1 MQEYKRYTVHDK
13 STGEFLAEGTVSEC
27 AKALNL
33 TIKGFQSA
41 VKRAETLGHGK
52 YEIVDL
58 NPERKRV
65 KWADSKSVNKELF
78 EQAQKWDEFIAWFR
92 EVLGVPPLNDQ
103 DNKTNVDRCVC
114 CGEPVPEGRQV
125 CPICEEK

>member
-13 STGEFLAEGTVSEC
+13 STGDFLAEGTVSEC

-41 VKRAETLGHGK
+41 VKMAETVGHGK

-58 NPERKRV
+58 NPERKKV
-65 KWADSKSVNKELF
+65 KWADSKNVDKALL
-78 EQAQKWDEFIAWFR
+78 EQAQKWDEFITPIR
-92 EVLGVPPLNDQ
+92 ERFGIKASNSPAEEG
-103 DNKTNVDRCVC
+103 
-114 CGEPVPEGRQV
+114 GEDG
-125 CPICEEK
+125 